1 MRAEQFSKN
10 VLALDPRIRFAGV
23 VEKSG
28 HLYAGVRREDAP
40 NKLSD
45 KSTEISLAQSA
56 YIVDLRRIFTR
67 ELGELKSVVYTYD
80 KVNIISV
87 PVKDHVVV
95 ISTEADAAPDQVVAK
110 VRDYVKSVEKELLLS
125 PPSNVVTEEKREA
138 MRNLLDSGISD
149 ELVAEQLDLDVELVR
164 TLAKELTSQ

>member
-10 VLALDPRIRFAGV
+10 VLALDDRIRFAGV

-45 KSTEISLAQSA
+45 KSTEISLSQSA
-56 YIVDLRRIFTR
+56 YIVDLRKMFTR

-80 KVNIISV
+80 KVNILSI
-87 PVKDHVVV
+87 PVKDHIVVL
-95 ISTEADAAPDQVVAK
+95 STESAAAPDQIVAT
-110 VRDYVKSVEKELLLS
+110 VRNYIKSVEKELMLS
-125 PPSNVVTEEKREA
+125 PPSNVVNAEKREA
-138 MRNLLDSGISD
+138 MRNLLDSGISE

-164 TLAKELTSQ
+164 MLAKELTNQ

>member
-10 VLALDPRIRFAGV
+10 VLALDTRIRFAGV
-23 VEKSG
+23 VDKSG

-45 KSTEISLAQSA
+45 KSTEISLSQSA
-56 YIVDLRRIFTR
+56 YIVDLRKMFTR

-87 PVKDHVVV
+87 PVKEHIVVL
-95 ISTEADAAPDQVVAK
+95 STESDAAPDQVVAR
-110 VRDYVKSVEKELLLS
+110 VREYIRSVENELS
-125 PPSNVVTEEKREA
+125 PPANVVTEEKREA
-138 MRNLLDSGISD
+138 MRNLLDSGISE
-149 ELVAEQLDLDVELVR
+149 ELVAEQLDLDVELVK
-164 TLAKELTSQ
+164 TLAKELISR

>member
-10 VLALDPRIRFAGV
+10 VLALDVQIRFAGV

-28 HLYAGVRREDAP
+28 HMYAGVRREDAP

-45 KSTEISLAQSA
+45 KSTEISLSQSA
-56 YIVDLRRIFTR
+56 YIVDLRKIFTK

-80 KVNIISV
+80 KVNIISI
-87 PVKDHVVV
+87 PVKDHIVVL
-95 ISTEADAAPDQVVAK
+95 STESAAASDGIVAR
-110 VRDYVKSVEKELLLS
+110 VRDYIKSVENELTLS
-125 PPSNVVTEEKREA
+125 PPANVVTADKREA
-138 MRNLLDSGISD
+138 MRNLLDSGISE

-164 TLAKELTSQ
+164 MLAKELTQ

>member
-10 VLALDPRIRFAGV
+10 VLALDAQIRFAGI

-28 HLYAGVRREDAP
+28 HMYAGVRREDAP

-45 KSTEISLAQSA
+45 KSTEISLSQSA
-56 YIVDLRRIFTR
+56 YIVDLRKIFTK

-80 KVNIISV
+80 KVNIISI
-87 PVKDHVVV
+87 PVKDHIVVL
-95 ISTEADAAPDQVVAK
+95 STESAAAPDRVVTI
-110 VRDYVKSVEKELLLS
+110 VRDYIKSVENELMLS
-125 PPSNVVTEEKREA
+125 PPANVVTADKREA
-138 MRNLLDSGISD
+138 MRNLLDSGISE

-164 TLAKELTSQ
+164 VLAKELTTQ